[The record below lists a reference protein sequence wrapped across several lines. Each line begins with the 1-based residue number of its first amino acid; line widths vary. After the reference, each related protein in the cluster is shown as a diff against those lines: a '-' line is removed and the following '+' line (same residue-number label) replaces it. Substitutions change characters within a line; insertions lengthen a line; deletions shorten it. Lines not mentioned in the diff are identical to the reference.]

1 MDIRK
6 YDDLIGEVRPK
17 MCGWRTILFRLLI
30 LTFLIFGLAGLNW
43 LGSEDKMTEVKIK
56 NSPPL
61 DRVNS
66 HYPGNKPPLRPNP
79 LLKLPPG
86 QVEARGWLLSQLR
99 LMADG
104 LTGRLQEI
112 SRFLQPDSG
121 WLTLK
126 GRGWEEMPY
135 WLKGFG
141 DLAYLLRDP
150 EMIASARKWIEAIV
164 RSQQSDGYFGPVDN
178 RENND
183 LWPNMVALACL
194 QSYYEFSGDR
204 RVLDFMSAY
213 FRYQHGLP
221 EEKLLPGSWQKLR
234 GGENLESVYWFYNRT
249 GQKWLLE
256 LAEKIY
262 RRTADWASPIL
273 SPERDCNWEESSFY
287 HGVNIAMGLRYPAV
301 YYQQTS
307 DRQLLE
313 AVERNYRQLMENYG
327 QQPGGMFAADENIR
341 PGYNDP
347 RQGAETCTMV
357 EFMNSFESL
366 LKITGDIIY
375 ADRAE
380 EIAVNSLPA
389 ALTPDLK
396 ALHYLTAAN
405 LVSCDS
411 SDQHD
416 FQNSGTLLSFDPWKY
431 RCCQHN
437 VAFGWPYYV
446 KHLWLATAD
455 DGLAAIF
462 YGPSQVSLK
471 VSQTRQTV
479 RLVQDTDYPFS
490 ERIRL
495 TLYADQPVAFPLYL
509 RLPGWAERAVVTV
522 NAEKPVEVRAAGKYV
537 QLERTWKNGDQVEL
551 FLEQPVRVK
560 FWPGIGQ
567 AASIGRGPLW
577 YSLEIKEEW
586 KRAGGSEDWPA
597 WEVLPASPWNYA
609 LVLDKKNPADSFR
622 LLEKRAVSYQPFS
635 LEAAPLVLEARARR
649 LADWKEEGR
658 MVGRVPPSPVVSGEP
673 EVKIRLIPMGCARL
687 RITCFPWMRAK

>member
-1 MDIRK
+1 MN
-6 YDDLIGEVRPK
+6 
-17 MCGWRTILFRLLI
+17 GWRTILCRLLI
-30 LTFLIFGLAGLNW
+30 LTFLFFGLAGLNW
-43 LGSEDKMTEVKIK
+43 PGSEDKMTEVKIK

-66 HYPGNKPPLRPNP
+66 HYPGNKLPLRSNP

-150 EMIASARKWIEAIV
+150 EITASARKWIEAIL

-194 QSYYEFSGDR
+194 QSYYEYSGDR

-234 GGENLESVYWFYNRT
+234 GGENLESVYWLYNRT

-262 RRTADWASPIL
+262 RRTAAWASPIL
-273 SPERDCNWEESSFY
+273 SPERDRNWEESSFY

-357 EFMNSFESL
+357 EFMNSFESM

-437 VAFGWPYYV
+437 VAFGWPYYIE
-446 KHLWLATAD
+446 HLWLATAD

-471 VSQTRQTV
+471 VGKTGQTV

-509 RLPGWAERAVVTV
+509 RLPGWAEGAVVSV
-522 NAEKPVEVRAAGKYV
+522 NLEKPVELRAAGKYV
-537 QLERTWKNGDQVEL
+537 LLERIWKNGDQVEL

-586 KRAGGSEDWPA
+586 KRAGGSDDWPA

-609 LVLDKKNPADSFR
+609 LVLDEKNPVDSFR

-649 LADWKEEGR
+649 LPNWKEEGR
-658 MVGRVPPSPVVSGEP
+658 MVGRVPPSPVASREP
-673 EVKIRLIPMGCARL
+673 EAKIRLIPMGCARL
-687 RITCFPWMRAK
+687 RITCFPWTKSK